1 MKNEY
6 SHPKWRTKRIEV
18 LRQLGNK
25 CDVCGA
31 RRNLDVHH
39 KSYSEGKE
47 LWEYPL
53 SNFRILCKEHHN
65 EAHGKTLE
73 PKFCAA
79 DSCNQQIETQFT
91 YCFEHYQEH
100 LKSKFSADPEKIKE
114 VLNKYGNDPEK
125 VKEVLNKHQK
135 DLKKLLTEKTSEA
148 ADQRKNLELEIQ
160 ILNNELSNLTGSIQN
175 IKIKNNSENEKK
187 NNPVALILFSVVVLA
202 IAGIWMTQNNTN
214 QPVKNIT
221 TNQAPTANETSA
233 TSQASTT
240 KTLSD
245 KYSGH
250 MACAKKCDGK
260 LFLKRGSKGLFYG
273 CNNFPKCKET
283 IDHPFLCAHC
293 KSPMDLI
300 PSKFNNPFWG
310 CSDFGNCK
318 KKYRIYYKK

>member
-1 MKNEY
+1 MKDEY

-79 DSCNQQIETQFT
+79 DSCNQQIEAQFT

-125 VKEVLNKHQK
+125 VKEVLNNHQK
-135 DLKKLLTEKTSEA
+135 DLKKLLAEKTSEA

-160 ILNNELSNLTGSIQN
+160 ILNNELSNLTGSIKN
-175 IKIKNNSENEKK
+175 IKIKNNSETEKK
-187 NNPVALILFSVVVLA
+187 NTPVALILFSLVVVA
-202 IAGIWMTQNNTN
+202 IAGIWMMQNS
-214 QPVKNIT
+214 T
-221 TNQAPTANETSA
+221 TNQAPTANQTPT
-233 TSQASTT
+233 TSQA
-240 KTLSD
+240 KRNKALSD
-245 KYSGH
+245 QYSGH
-250 MACAKKCDGK
+250 IVCPKKCGGT
-260 LFLKRGSKGLFYG
+260 LFLKSGSKGLFYG
-273 CNNFPKCKET
+273 CDNFPKCKGS
-283 IDHPFLCAHC
+283 IDHPFLCVHC
-293 KSPMDLI
+293 KSPMRLV
-300 PSKFNNPFWG
+300 PSKFNKPFWG
-310 CSDFGNCK
+310 CSDYSNCK
-318 KKYRIYYKK
+318 EKYIITYKK